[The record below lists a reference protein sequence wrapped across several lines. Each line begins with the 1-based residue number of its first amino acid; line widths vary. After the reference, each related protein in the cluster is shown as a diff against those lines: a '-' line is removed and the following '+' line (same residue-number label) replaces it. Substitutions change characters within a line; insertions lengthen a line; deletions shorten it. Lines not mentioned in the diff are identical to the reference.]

1 MEIEFGASCSSSLTI
16 FVCNNLLLLW
26 MEIILIN
33 LMSVWK
39 EVLPIVYFIF
49 IIQHSTMYLFNIEF
63 YLC

>member
-1 MEIEFGASCSSSLTI
+1 M
-16 FVCNNLLLLW
+16 LLW

-39 EVLPIVYFIF
+39 EVLPIVNFIF